1 MTEKRVRVK
10 RPAGM
15 GSGVGP
21 KRLTLTVLNDA
32 EPVGAYGT
40 GRLSRAEIGKM
51 MTDDVRLDSIRAYR
65 RQVDALISWVRL
77 GRMLPKDALAAAQ
90 VIKTGAELLMTE
102 NVMAAAGAVD
112 RAPEHPMGLDGG
124 TRLPHEA
131 PEPPQQVE
139 VSREVGRDAKGNP
152 INLERVTITGGA
164 GLAKQVPM
172 LAGPDGLHEAF
183 SDED

>member
-1 MTEKRVRVK
+1 MRVK
-10 RPAGM
+10 RPLGAA
-15 GSGVGP
+15 GVGP
-21 KRLTLTVLNDA
+21 KRLTLTALDDA
-32 EPVGAYGT
+32 EPVAAYGT

-51 MTDDVRLDSIRAYR
+51 MSDEIRLDSIRAYR
-65 RQVDALISWVRL
+65 RQIDTAIRWAQL
-77 GRMLPKDALAAAQ
+77 GRMAPKDALALAQ

-102 NVMAAAGAVD
+102 NVMAAAGASD
-112 RAPEHPMGLDGG
+112 AAPAHPLGVDGG
-124 TRLPHEA
+124 GAVQLEA

-139 VSREVGRDAKGNP
+139 VTREMGRDAKGNP
-152 INLERVTITGGA
+152 VNVQKVTIIGGP